1 MRRAKLRVL
10 WDATVCLAN
19 RIAPESPIRN
29 PYVAQETLSAEA
41 GYHAMKAAIKP
52 PGGSEQVNG

>member
-19 RIAPESPIRN
+19 RLAPESPVRN

-41 GYHAMKAAIKP
+41 GYHAMKAAIKKN
-52 PGGSEQVNG
+52 E